1 MLTNNKSRI
10 STTIVRRSIFRNFLK
25 PLFVLIFSNYS
36 FDLGKK
42 ITFVKIFTF
51 DFLRSTVKYKSK
63 FAPFM
68 HSEEVFILAIES
80 SCDDTAAAVL
90 RNDVVL
96 SNVVARQSI
105 HEEYGGVVPELASR
119 AHQQNIVPVI
129 DVALKKA
136 NITKNQLS
144 AIAFTQ
150 GPGLMGSLLV
160 GSSFAKSLAMA
171 LNIPLIAVNHM
182 HAHILAH
189 FIDEEGFDK
198 PEFPFLALTISGGHT
213 QIVKVNDFFNMEIIG
228 ETTDDAVGEAFDK
241 TAKILGF
248 PYPGGPL
255 IDQYAKDG
263 NPKKFAFTKPRIPGL
278 NFSFSGLKTQILYFV
293 QKNVLENPN
302 FIEENKADICA
313 SVQHTIIEIL
323 MDKLKLAVAETGI
336 RQIAIG
342 GGVSANTGIRQTLK
356 DAENKYGWKTFVP
369 KFEYTTDNAAM
380 IGIVG
385 YQKYLHD
392 KFSDA
397 NVVSKARIEF

>member
-1 MLTNNKSRI
+1 
-10 STTIVRRSIFRNFLK
+10 
-25 PLFVLIFSNYS
+25 
-36 FDLGKK
+36 
-42 ITFVKIFTF
+42 
-51 DFLRSTVKYKSK
+51 
-63 FAPFM
+63 M
-68 HSEEVFILAIES
+68 HHKEVFILAIES

-90 RNDVVL
+90 CNNRVL

-129 DVALKKA
+129 DIALKKA
-136 NITKNQLS
+136 NVTKNQLS

-171 LNIPLIAVNHM
+171 LEIPLIAVHHM

-189 FIDEEGFDK
+189 FIDEEGYDK
-198 PEFPFLALTISGGHT
+198 PIFPFLALTISGGHT

-248 PYPGGPL
+248 QYPGGPL
-255 IDQYAKDG
+255 IDQFAATG
-263 NPKKFAFTKPRIPGL
+263 NPKKYTFTKPKVPNL
-278 NFSFSGLKTQILYFV
+278 DFSFSGLKTQILYFV

-302 FIEENKADICA
+302 FIEENKNDICA
-313 SVQHTIIEIL
+313 SVQNIIIEIL
-323 MDKLKLAVAETGI
+323 MEKLKMAVAQTGI
-336 RQIAIG
+336 TQIAIG
-342 GGVSANTGIRQTLK
+342 GGVSANTGIRKTLK
-356 DAENKYGWKTFVP
+356 EAEIKYGWKTFIP

-385 YQKYLHD
+385 YHKFLHD
-392 KFSDA
+392 KFSDT